1 MELRSLGTS
10 KVQIT
15 PIVMG
20 TWQAGKDMWVGID
33 DSESIEA
40 LRAGFEAGI
49 TTIDTAEYYGN
60 GHSEGLFQ
68 PSQVRPGH
76 TGMPRLFKKPQDGLS
91 GPLPDPLALWL
102 VGNRTCPRRGNHA
115 GPERSETTR

>member
-60 GHSEGLFQ
+60 GHSE
-68 PSQVRPGH
+68 
-76 TGMPRLFKKPQDGLS
+76 
-91 GPLPDPLALWL
+91 
-102 VGNRTCPRRGNHA
+102 
-115 GPERSETTR
+115 RSETTR